1 MSHVLY
7 CHSNKNS
14 NNKHLQYSASH
25 YKHTDAM
32 WAKQINV
39 SQDSRTNGANTSL
52 FKRGYMGHESMY
64 LTKLT
69 DLLKDSKNK
78 LQWLWSYSTLSAQAA
93 ACK

>member
-1 MSHVLY
+1 
-7 CHSNKNS
+7 
-14 NNKHLQYSASH
+14 
-25 YKHTDAM
+25 
-32 WAKQINV
+32 V

-78 LQWLWSYSTLSAQAA
+78 LQ
-93 ACK
+93 